1 MTRLE
6 KVVRRETDDR
16 YAGRPLIVELSRDG
30 IRVKEKGRR
39 TWYGPYPVVTLFKRL
54 GQMEA
59 DRIVRERK
67 ARRKSRRK
75 T

>member
-1 MTRLE
+1 MTGLDRA
-6 KVVRRETDDR
+6 VRRETPDR
-16 YAGRPLIVELSRDG
+16 YAGRPLVVELSRDG

-39 TWYGPYPVVTLFKRL
+39 TWYGPYPVITLFKRL

-67 ARRKSRRK
+67 AARKARRGK
-75 T
+75 